1 MISVVRAIDVGY
13 GMTKYVLQSEGTGK
27 FTCGSFPSLV
37 TLGTGRQLGAG
48 YFDERDTV
56 LVQWQGQSYEV
67 GADVSLALRGHNTRV
82 LDASYIRSD
91 DYQILIRGVLKR
103 MGLSRLDLL
112 VLGAPLL
119 NFDQVSSALQASF
132 TGTIDLGAKER
143 VEICRVVVLP
153 QPVGGLAWSGSQS
166 RGVAHQIKDR
176 TLLIDVG
183 YFTVD
188 WLVAEG
194 TRVLPERSGSYPG
207 GVSTLIRELANEVSR
222 KTGEDITTMAM

>member
-91 DYQILIRGVLKR
+91 DYQILIRGVLKK

-119 NFDQVSSALQASF
+119 NFDQVSSARQAAV
-132 TGTIDLGAKER
+132 TGTIHPGAREP
-143 VEICRVVVLP
+143 VVICRAVVP
-153 QPVGGLAWSGSQS
+153 APPGGGLAGA
-166 RGVAHQIKDR
+166 G
-176 TLLIDVG
+176 
-183 YFTVD
+183 
-188 WLVAEG
+188 
-194 TRVLPERSGSYPG
+194 
-207 GVSTLIRELANEVSR
+207 
-222 KTGEDITTMAM
+222 